1 MSQLKKHESK
11 NEGFAKNGYAVAY
24 CAGSFDLE
32 KRRYSH
38 GVLIIDDKQHEH
50 EICGS
55 GMNEKYIDA
64 QNLAGEIFGVLNAMD
79 WAISNGFD
87 KLLIYT
93 QTEQIG
99 KLLNGVEKA
108 ESRAAKML
116 RIIFETKYA
125 DLLEIEIQTAIHL
138 SEYATKAEELAKKS
152 LTEGKRFPVSGDNW
166 FVVDDIETEKITSM
180 IKIMKSEI
188 EALETEEID
197 EPNKL
202 RYNLTLATHKLTVTL
217 FKSARQNLLVRGMDS
232 ILFQV
237 FVTYLNEHVDIVIE
251 KVLSDAYRKRID
263 PLVLDQQVAAFIPAI
278 PPTLSKTV
286 VRLIRQAVINLTYSK
301 GEQYLHYGIPVLN
314 AMEVLLKTN
323 FSDQDIAEVINEF
336 KQMGKLT
343 SNKQSGEFINDFA
356 TSKGATSK
364 EAIDTFIRNT
374 LYELNEC
381 IVKLN
386 LKAS

>member
-1 MSQLKKHESK
+1 LKKHEGK

-24 CAGSFDLE
+24 CAGHFDLE
-32 KRRYSH
+32 KKRYSH
-38 GVLIIDDKQHEH
+38 GVLIIDDKQQEH

-55 GMNEKYIDA
+55 GMNEKYLDA

-87 KLLIYT
+87 KLLIYS

-99 KLLNGVEKA
+99 KWLNGDEKA

-125 DLLEIEIQTAIHL
+125 DILEIEIQTAIHL
-138 SEYATKAEELAKKS
+138 SECAKKAEELAKKA
-152 LTEGKRFPVSGDNW
+152 LVEGKRFPVAGDNW
-166 FVVDDIETEKITSM
+166 FVIDAIETEKIKSI

-202 RYNLTLATHKLTVTL
+202 RYNLTFANQKLTVTL
-217 FKSARQNLLVRGMDS
+217 YKTSRKNLLVRGQES

-237 FVTYLNEHVDIVIE
+237 FVTYLNEHVEIVIE

-263 PLVLDQQVAAFIPAI
+263 SYVLDQQVAVFIPVM
-278 PPTLSKTV
+278 PSTV
-286 VRLIRQAVINLTYSK
+286 AKETVRLIRQAVINLTYSK
-301 GEQYLHYGIPVLN
+301 GEQYLHYGIPVLK
-314 AMEVLLKTN
+314 AMEVLMKTN
-323 FSDQDIAEVINEF
+323 FSDQDIAEVFYEF
-336 KQMGKLT
+336 KQMGKHV
-343 SNKQSGEFINDFA
+343 SNKLSGEFINDFA
-356 TSKGATSK
+356 TSKGAASK
-364 EAIDTFIRNT
+364 EATDTFIRNT

-386 LKAS
+386 LTAS

>member
-1 MSQLKKHESK
+1 LKKHESK
-11 NEGFAKNGYAVAY
+11 NEGFAKSGYAVAY

-55 GMNEKYIDA
+55 GMNEKYLDA

-87 KLLIYT
+87 KLLIYS
-93 QTEQIG
+93 QTEKIG
-99 KLLNGVEKA
+99 KWLNGDEKA

-116 RIIFETKYA
+116 RIIFDSKYA
-125 DLLEIEIQTAIHL
+125 DILQVEIKPTIPL
-138 SEYATKAEELAKKS
+138 SECATKAEELAKKS

-202 RYNLTLATHKLTVTL
+202 RYNLTFANQKLTVTL
-217 FKSARQNLLVRGMDS
+217 FKSARKNLLVRGKES

-237 FVTYLNEHVDIVIE
+237 FVTYLNEHVDILIE
-251 KVLSDAYRKRID
+251 KGLSDAYRKRID
-263 PLVLDQQVAAFIPAI
+263 SHVLDQQVAVFIPVMPSAVAKE
-278 PPTLSKTV
+278 T
-286 VRLIRQAVINLTYSK
+286 VRLIRQAVLNLTNLK
-301 GEQYLHYGIPVLN
+301 EGEEYLQFVIPALK
-314 AMEVLLKTN
+314 AIEVLLKTS
-323 FSDQDIAEVINEF
+323 FSEADVAKVFEKINENE
-336 KQMGKLT
+336 QQSSRKL
-343 SNKQSGEFINDFA
+343 SGEFISDLA
-356 TSKGATSK
+356 TAKCITNKVVANT
-364 EAIDTFIRNT
+364 ALRNV
-374 LYELNEC
+374 LYDLNEC
-381 IVKLN
+381 LVKSN
-386 LKAS
+386 RIAS